1 MERKLPMTLNDQL
14 YSRLVN
20 LYQGL
25 DDEQIHQ
32 LNARLILLLSE
43 EISDSLVIKKIIDQI
58 ETENKSS
65 SNSLSSEWLLKG

>member
-1 MERKLPMTLNDQL
+1 MTLNDQL

-25 DDEQIHQ
+25 DDEKIHQ

-43 EISDSLVIKKIIDQI
+43 KISDSLVIKKIIDQL

-65 SNSLSSEWLLKG
+65 SN

>member
-1 MERKLPMTLNDQL
+1 MTLNDQL

-25 DDEQIHQ
+25 DDEKIHQ

-43 EISDSLVIKKIIDQI
+43 KISDSLVIKKIIDQL
-58 ETENKSS
+58 ETENKR
-65 SNSLSSEWLLKG
+65 SNN

>member
-1 MERKLPMTLNDQL
+1 MTLNDQL

-25 DDEQIHQ
+25 DDEKIHQ

-43 EISDSLVIKKIIDQI
+43 EISDSLVIKKIIDLL
-58 ETENKSS
+58 ETENKSY
-65 SNSLSSEWLLKG
+65 SN

>member
-1 MERKLPMTLNDQL
+1 MTLNDQL

-25 DDEQIHQ
+25 DDGQIHQ
-32 LNARLILLLSE
+32 LNARLIILLSG
-43 EISDSLVIKKIIDQI
+43 EISDALVIKKIIDQL

-65 SNSLSSEWLLKG
+65 INSLSPE

>member
-1 MERKLPMTLNDQL
+1 MALNDEL

-25 DDEQIHQ
+25 DDQETHQ

-43 EISDSLVIKKIIDQI
+43 EVSDSLAMVKIINQL
-58 ETENKSS
+58 EAENK
-65 SNSLSSEWLLKG
+65 NAKK

>member
-1 MERKLPMTLNDQL
+1 MTLNDQL

-25 DDEQIHQ
+25 DDEKIHQ

-43 EISDSLVIKKIIDQI
+43 EISDSLAIEKIIDQL
-58 ETENKSS
+58 EMENRSS
-65 SNSLSSEWLLKG
+65 RN

>member
-1 MERKLPMTLNDQL
+1 MTLNDQL

-25 DDEQIHQ
+25 DDEKIHQ

-43 EISDSLVIKKIIDQI
+43 EISDTLAIKKIIDQL
-58 ETENKSS
+58 ETENKGS
-65 SNSLSSEWLLKG
+65 SN

>member
-1 MERKLPMTLNDQL
+1 MTLNDQL

-25 DDEQIHQ
+25 DDEKIHQ

-58 ETENKSS
+58 EAKNKSS
-65 SNSLSSEWLLKG
+65 CDQLSTE

>member
-1 MERKLPMTLNDQL
+1 MTLNDQL

-25 DDEQIHQ
+25 DDEKIHQ

-43 EISDSLVIKKIIDQI
+43 EISDLLVIKKIIDQL

-65 SNSLSSEWLLKG
+65 SN

>member
-1 MERKLPMTLNDQL
+1 MTLNDQL

-25 DDEQIHQ
+25 DDEKIHQ

-58 ETENKSS
+58 ETEHKFP
-65 SNSLSSEWLLKG
+65 SNSLSLE

>member
-1 MERKLPMTLNDQL
+1 MTLNDQL

-58 ETENKSS
+58 ETENKSF
-65 SNSLSSEWLLKG
+65 SNSLSTE

>member
-1 MERKLPMTLNDQL
+1 MTLNDQL

-25 DDEQIHQ
+25 DDEKIHH
-32 LNARLILLLSE
+32 LNARLILLLSK
-43 EISDSLVIKKIIDQI
+43 EIADSLVIEKIIDQI

-65 SNSLSSEWLLKG
+65 SNSFSLK

>member
-1 MERKLPMTLNDQL
+1 MTLNDQL

-25 DDEQIHQ
+25 DDEKIHQ
-32 LNARLILLLSE
+32 LNARLILLLSD

-58 ETENKSS
+58 ETEHKIPSK
-65 SNSLSSEWLLKG
+65 SLSLE

>member
-1 MERKLPMTLNDQL
+1 MYALDIWVLERKLPMTLNDQL

-25 DDEQIHQ
+25 DDEKIHQ

-43 EISDSLVIKKIIDQI
+43 EISDSLVIKKIIDQL

-65 SNSLSSEWLLKG
+65 SN

>member
-1 MERKLPMTLNDQL
+1 MTLNDQL

-20 LYQGL
+20 LYQGK

-65 SNSLSSEWLLKG
+65 SNSLSPEWLLKG

>member
-1 MERKLPMTLNDQL
+1 MTLNDQL

-25 DDEQIHQ
+25 DDEKIHQ

-43 EISDSLVIKKIIDQI
+43 EISDSLVIKKIIDQL

-65 SNSLSSEWLLKG
+65 SD

>member
-1 MERKLPMTLNDQL
+1 MYALDIWALERKLLMTLNDQL

-25 DDEQIHQ
+25 DDEKIHQ

-43 EISDSLVIKKIIDQI
+43 KISDSLVIKKIIDQL
-58 ETENKSS
+58 ETENKKS
-65 SNSLSSEWLLKG
+65 SN

>member
-1 MERKLPMTLNDQL
+1 MTLNDQL

-25 DDEQIHQ
+25 DDEKIHQ

-43 EISDSLVIKKIIDQI
+43 EISDPLVIKKIIDQI
-58 ETENKSS
+58 ETEQNP
-65 SNSLSSEWLLKG
+65 

>member
-1 MERKLPMTLNDQL
+1 MTLNDQL

-25 DDEQIHQ
+25 DDEKIHQ

-43 EISDSLVIKKIIDQI
+43 KISDSLVIKKIIDQL
-58 ETENKSS
+58 ETENKKS
-65 SNSLSSEWLLKG
+65 SN

>member
-1 MERKLPMTLNDQL
+1 MTLNDQL

-25 DDEQIHQ
+25 DDEKIHQ
-32 LNARLILLLSE
+32 LNARLIILLSG

-58 ETENKSS
+58 ETENKSPS
-65 SNSLSSEWLLKG
+65 TSLSPE

>member
-1 MERKLPMTLNDQL
+1 MTLNDQL

-25 DDEQIHQ
+25 DDEKIHQ

-43 EISDSLVIKKIIDQI
+43 EISDSIVIKKIIDQL
-58 ETENKSS
+58 EMENKSY
-65 SNSLSSEWLLKG
+65 SNQLSPE

>member
-1 MERKLPMTLNDQL
+1 MTLNDQL

-25 DDEQIHQ
+25 DDEKIHQ

-58 ETENKSS
+58 ENENKSS
-65 SNSLSSEWLLKG
+65 SKSHSLE

>member
-1 MERKLPMTLNDQL
+1 MTLNDQL

-25 DDEQIHQ
+25 DDEKIHQ

-43 EISDSLVIKKIIDQI
+43 EISDSLVIKKIIDQL
-58 ETENKSS
+58 ETENKNS
-65 SNSLSSEWLLKG
+65 SNSLSPEWLLKG

>member
-1 MERKLPMTLNDQL
+1 MTLNDQL

-25 DDEQIHQ
+25 DEQHIHQ

-43 EISDSLVIKKIIDQI
+43 EISDSIVIKKIIDQI

-65 SNSLSSEWLLKG
+65 GNLLTPE

>member
-1 MERKLPMTLNDQL
+1 MYAVDIYSLKRNLPMTLNDQL

-32 LNARLILLLSE
+32 LNAKLILLLSA
-43 EISDSLVIKKIIDQI
+43 EISDSLVVKKIIDQI
-58 ETENKSS
+58 ETDNKSF
-65 SNSLSSEWLLKG
+65 SN

>member
-1 MERKLPMTLNDQL
+1 MTLNDQL

-25 DDEQIHQ
+25 DDEKIHQ

-43 EISDSLVIKKIIDQI
+43 EISDSLVIKKIIDQL
-58 ETENKSS
+58 ETENKKSG
-65 SNSLSSEWLLKG
+65 N